1 MIQIKLLSN
10 IIIIFKV
17 KKMENHKDKLEEL
30 LTSSKIF
37 LENSTGKNEL
47 LISLVIRDI
56 EKVLTTDFI
65 PKWVVGVFENL
76 VSKFYCL

>member
-1 MIQIKLLSN
+1 
-10 IIIIFKV
+10 
-17 KKMENHKDKLEEL
+17 MENHKNQLEKLL
-30 LTSSKIF
+30 NSSKVL

-56 EKVLTTDFI
+56 EKVLITDFI
-65 PKWVVGVFENL
+65 PKWVVNVFENL

>member
-1 MIQIKLLSN
+1 MQNHKNQLEKLLN
-10 IIIIFKV
+10 
-17 KKMENHKDKLEEL
+17 
-30 LTSSKIF
+30 SSKVL

-56 EKVLTTDFI
+56 EKLLTTDFI
-65 PKWVVGVFENL
+65 PKWVVNVFENL